1 MFGKMLCI
9 VLAAAI
15 CVFICVT
22 AVAGAGESGIVFRNI
37 PWGSSV
43 KEVEALL
50 GAELDD
56 SVSLRKT
63 APVYLCDRPE
73 LGCYYNYNSDELEYY
88 ETPGGG
94 LRFQGVYVD
103 ELHFF
108 FRNDRLVQAA
118 YFFRTDPEN
127 LKAMSGELDEQYGP
141 HTLSV
146 TKQVTDVDL
155 YTWEMDGRTVTA
167 EAIQIESDLL
177 GYYSDFIIIYSD
189 GGSVQ

>member
-1 MFGKMLCI
+1 MIGKLLCI

-15 CVFICVT
+15 CVFTCVP
-22 AVAGAGESGIVFRNI
+22 AIAGEGESGIVFRNI

-43 KEVEALL
+43 KEVETLL

-63 APVYLCDRPE
+63 VPVYLCDRPE
-73 LGCYYNYNSDELEYY
+73 LGCYYNYNSDDLEYY
-88 ETPGGG
+88 ETAGGG
-94 LRFQGVYVD
+94 LRFQDVYVD

-127 LKAMSGELDEQYGP
+127 LKAMSMKLDEQYGP
-141 HTLSV
+141 HTMSV